1 VLSTI
6 KLTNALLLVISVC
19 LTLIVLKLYAP
30 GFPRT
35 DAQAADAAASQPV
48 QVSNVP
54 LPVRLAGEEPIR
66 VQLYW
71 RDAKRG
77 WLPVGVDGGALVI
90 RQ

>member
-1 VLSTI
+1 MLSSA
-6 KLTNALLLVISVC
+6 KLTNALLLAISVC

-30 GFPRT
+30 GFPMA

-48 QVSNVP
+48 HVSNVP
-54 LPVRLAGEEPIR
+54 LPVRLAGDEPIR